1 MAVTIA
7 QNLSSC
13 HSFNKNICTKLINFH
28 IFRQIT
34 NHTKQVLNCFPVG
47 QMKEGTPLLEI
58 IMHTSSLKVKPLP
71 TCVLI
76 NHHFLLVYLISN

>member
-1 MAVTIA
+1 MAVTLA
-7 QNLSSC
+7 QELSSC
-13 HSFNKNICTKLINFH
+13 HSSNRNTCMELINLH

-34 NHTKQVLNCFPVG
+34 SHTKQLLNCFPVA
-47 QMKEGTPLLEI
+47 QMKEGSPQLEI

-71 TCVLI
+71 TCLLI